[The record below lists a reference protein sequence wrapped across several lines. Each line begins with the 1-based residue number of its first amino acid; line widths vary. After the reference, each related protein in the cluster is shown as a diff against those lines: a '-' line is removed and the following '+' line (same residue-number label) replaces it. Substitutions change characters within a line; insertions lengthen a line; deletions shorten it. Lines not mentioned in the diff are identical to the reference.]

1 MEQNIILLFGG
12 DSDERL
18 VSVASAQA
26 MAEAIT
32 PKKLWFWHRNGPVYQ
47 VTNEELQGH
56 KNPFTNEFIPHGEPV
71 FVDIESSIKSPESH
85 GFVFL
90 LGLHGGRGEN
100 GYVQEILERHHR
112 PFTGSGSRASAV
124 AFNKIATKE
133 ALKPLGI
140 KMAPH
145 IIIESKDRESI
156 QQNLKSFFDS
166 YCHIIVK
173 PICGGSSL
181 GCFFIRDL
189 SDISHAASEMAKQN
203 RIFMAEKIIY
213 GREVTLGVVV
223 IDGQEK
229 PLVGTEIVLDAN
241 RSFDYEGKYLGAGT
255 QEITP
260 ARISEQE
267 MREAQ
272 RIAVL
277 AHRGLHL
284 RGYSRTDLIL
294 AEDGFYYLETNTL
307 PGMSRSS
314 LVPQQ
319 LALAGI
325 SLRQFLMNLIKEAQQ
340 S

>member
-26 MAEAIT
+26 MAEAIG
-32 PKKLWFWHRNGPVYQ
+32 PKKLWFWHKNGSVYQ
-47 VTNEELQGH
+47 VSYDELQSH
-56 KNPFTNEFIPHGEPV
+56 KKPFTDEFIPHHEPI
-71 FVDIESSIKSPESH
+71 FIDIESAIKSPESQ
-85 GFVFL
+85 GAVFL

-100 GYVQEILERHHR
+100 GYVQELLERYHR
-112 PFTGSGSRASAV
+112 PFTGSCSKASAV

-145 IIIESKDRESI
+145 IIIESRDIESI
-156 QQNLKSFFDS
+156 QQTLQEFFARHQ
-166 YCHIIVK
+166 HIIVK

-181 GCFFIRDL
+181 GCFFIHEA
-189 SDISHAASEMAKQN
+189 SAIPEAALEMARQD
-203 RIFMAEKIIY
+203 RGFMAEKIIY
-213 GREVTLGVVV
+213 GREITLGVVV
-223 IDGQEK
+223 MDGVPR
-229 PLVGTEIVLDAN
+229 PLVGTEIVVDAN
-241 RSFDYEGKYLGAGT
+241 RAFDYEGKYLGAGT

-260 ARISEQE
+260 ALIFEQE
-267 MREAQ
+267 MLEAQ

-277 AHRGLHL
+277 AHKGLNL

-325 SLRQFLMNLIKEAQQ
+325 SLKEFLKNQIKEALL
-340 S
+340 